1 MLVGPD
7 GQTEQV
13 GGDFLE
19 KWFLVCFDHQS
30 ITRSSK
36 LDLELLTEIAA
47 ILSLES
53 CSEAEVIEGDG
64 RMMVVP
70 KVDSPEKFQFQS
82 AILTDTQ
89 SQDILALENTANR
102 QLSNVVVLQG
112 SGDQL
117 QGVFINCWTELHAE
131 QPSELHAKQSSELH
145 AEQPSELHAEQP
157 SELHAEQPNEL
168 HAEQPSE
175 LHAEQPS
182 TSELHAEQHSDI
194 CYYLLDPTGKPVTHF
209 TGVSSAELVSKQI
222 SQLIMT

>member
-53 CSEAEVIEGDG
+53 CSEAEVIERDG

-117 QGVFINCWTELHAE
+117 QGVFISCWTELHAE
-131 QPSELHAKQSSELH
+131 QPSEL
-145 AEQPSELHAEQP
+145 P
-157 SELHAEQPNEL
+157 
-168 HAEQPSE
+168 
-175 LHAEQPS
+175 
-182 TSELHAEQHSDI
+182 AEQHSDI

-209 TGVSSAELVSKQI
+209 TGVSSAELVSRQI